1 MNKRLR
7 KKLHRGEFVLM
18 GATIEFQLP
27 GAGKDDETEA
37 EIAHRHAEHG
47 RLLDGFIA
55 FADAHMLGIG
65 GGIREDGF
73 ATFFVTKYAR
83 PKAKWRKRIVH
94 ASLDDA
100 DCVTLC
106 VYLQSVVGGIDIF
119 VDQQD
124 AWR

>member
-37 EIAHRHAEHG
+37 EIAHRHAEHD
-47 RLLDGFIA
+47 RLLDDFLA

-83 PKAKWRKRIVH
+83 SKAKWRKRIVH
-94 ASLDDA
+94 ASLAEDDWLA
-100 DCVTLC
+100 ILT
-106 VYLQSVVGGIDIF
+106 YLHSIEATDISM
-119 VDQQD
+119 DWQD
-124 AWR
+124 VWR